1 MLMTINTMGML
12 SFKTHLESVIRP
24 AAKLHVA
31 VLVVKGEPSDVDLAG
46 GLEDARGDVGAHT
59 CLSVCQGAHGEKPL
73 CLCTSHTLARNDH
86 VCVVRPVESL
96 VSTEVKS
103 IIVLKLFLF
112 CKL

>member
-46 GLEDARGDVGAHT
+46 GLEDAGGDVGAHT
-59 CLSVCQGAHGEKPL
+59 CLSVCQVAHGEKPL
-73 CLCTSHTLARNDH
+73 CVCTSHTLARNDH
-86 VCVVRPVESL
+86 VCVVRPVKSL

-103 IIVLKLFLF
+103 IFVLELFSF